1 MMPSVLHHWKD
12 RIEETLDR
20 LLPSA
25 DVEPAELHAAMR
37 HSVLAG
43 GKRIRPVLALAA
55 YEACGGRET
64 EAVLPAA
71 CALEL
76 LHTYSLVHDDL
87 PAMDDDT
94 LRRGRP
100 TCHVVF
106 GEATAILAG
115 DALQT
120 LGAYLLAS
128 EPPGG
133 RWASRRNRVT
143 REVLA
148 ALGTAGMAGGQALD
162 LRLTGTGESVD
173 GPLLERLHRMKT
185 GRFLEACLLAG
196 AYWAGASAAH
206 RKALKRYGEALGLA
220 FQVVDDLL
228 DVTGTDASLGKTAG
242 KDAAQKKA
250 TFVAVWGLE
259 GARRAARDL
268 LSGALRALDG
278 FGPECRDL
286 RELARYVV
294 GRSR

>member
-1 MMPSVLHHWKD
+1 MIPSVLERFHAA
-12 RIEETLDR
+12 IEETLDR
-20 LLPSA
+20 LLPSP

-64 EAVLPAA
+64 GAVLPAA

-76 LHTYSLVHDDL
+76 LHTYSLIHDDL

-120 LGAYLLAS
+120 MGAYLLAA
-128 EPPGG
+128 EPRGT
-133 RWASRRNRVT
+133 RWAARRNRVS
-143 REVLA
+143 REVLD

-162 LRLTGTGESVD
+162 LRLTGTGEAAD
-173 GPLLERLHRMKT
+173 GPLLERIHRMKT

-196 AYWAGASAAH
+196 AHWAGAPAAR

-220 FQVVDDLL
+220 FQVVDDIL
-228 DVTGTDASLGKTAG
+228 DATGTDASLGKTAG
-242 KDAAQKKA
+242 KDAVQKKA
-250 TFVAVWGLE
+250 TFVALWGLE
-259 GARRAARDL
+259 GARRTARDL

-278 FGPECRDL
+278 FGPECQDL

>member
-1 MMPSVLHHWKD
+1 MIPPVLE
-12 RIEETLDR
+12 RFQGAIEETLDR
-20 LLPSA
+20 LLPSP

-55 YEACGGRET
+55 YESCGGRET
-64 EAVLPAA
+64 GAVLPAA

-76 LHTYSLVHDDL
+76 LHTYSLIHDDL

-120 LGAYLLAS
+120 LGAYLLAA
-128 EPPGG
+128 EPRGA
-133 RWASRRNRVT
+133 RWAVRRNRVS
-143 REVLA
+143 REVLD

-162 LRLTGTGESVD
+162 LRLTGTGEAVD

-196 AYWAGASAAH
+196 AHWAGAPAAR

-220 FQVVDDLL
+220 FQVVDDIL
-228 DVTGTDASLGKTAG
+228 DATGTDASLGKTAG
-242 KDAAQKKA
+242 KDAAQKTA
-250 TFVAVWGLE
+250 TFVALWGLE
-259 GARRAARDL
+259 GARRTARDL

-278 FGPECRDL
+278 FGPECQDL

>member
-1 MMPSVLHHWKD
+1 MSPPVLDRWKGP
-12 RIEETLDR
+12 IEETLEH
-20 LLPSA
+20 LLPSPE
-25 DVEPAELHAAMR
+25 VEPAELHAAMR

-43 GKRIRPVLALAA
+43 GKRLRPVLALAA

-64 EAVLPAA
+64 AAVLPAA

-76 LHTYSLVHDDL
+76 LHTYSLIHDDL

-120 LGAYLLAS
+120 LGAYLLAA
-128 EPPGG
+128 EPRGA
-133 RWASRRNRVT
+133 RWAARRNRVS
-143 REVLA
+143 REVLY

-162 LRLTGTGESVD
+162 LNLTGKGEAVD
-173 GPLLERLHRMKT
+173 APLLERLHRMKT

-196 AYWAGASAAH
+196 AYWAGAPAAQ
-206 RKALKRYGEALGLA
+206 RRALKRYGEALGLA
-220 FQVVDDLL
+220 FQVVDDIL
-228 DVTGTDASLGKTAG
+228 DTTGTDASLGKTAG

-250 TFVAVWGLE
+250 TFVALWGLD

-268 LSGALRALDG
+268 LSHALRALDG
-278 FGPECRDL
+278 FGPECQDL
-286 RELARYVV
+286 RELARFVV